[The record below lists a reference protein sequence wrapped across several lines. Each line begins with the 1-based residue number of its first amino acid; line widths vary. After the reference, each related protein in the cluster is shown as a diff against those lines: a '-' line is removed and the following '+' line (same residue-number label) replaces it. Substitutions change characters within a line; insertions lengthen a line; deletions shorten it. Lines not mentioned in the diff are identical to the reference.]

1 MAQVIYSIIY
11 TAGMLWTGETPEV
24 KALEENMEAYF
35 NILQG
40 FLLLS
45 HGSSVRAGPT
55 LSSFIHK
62 STKQVVDSSFKLFME
77 SVSSYG
83 TLSLSLSLSLSQCTH
98 TRTSPLQSVRYV
110 TRYISFQYLE
120 IIMYITLL
128 LKLYTPCC
136 LGNLI

>member
-55 LSSFIHK
+55 LSSCIHK

-83 TLSLSLSLSLSQCTH
+83 TLSLSLSLSQCTH
-98 TRTSPLQSVRYV
+98 TCPSPLQSVRYV

>member
-45 HGSSVRAGPT
+45 HGSSVHAGPT
-55 LSSFIHK
+55 LSSCIHK

-83 TLSLSLSLSLSQCTH
+83 TLSLSLSLNARTH
-98 TRTSPLQSVRYV
+98 APAHYNQ
-110 TRYISFQYLE
+110 
-120 IIMYITLL
+120 
-128 LKLYTPCC
+128 
-136 LGNLI
+136 